1 MFDSKINPQI
11 DEDDIDFFLSND
23 VSLQPDIYDFEKL
36 KLRKLMKD
44 KNKKKYIEHILE
56 NKDILNFDD
65 EDLYNEISKN
75 FSDSDVVDLV
85 FKLLSKRIKNIN
97 EKALT
102 FRDNIIKKYRY
113 LHNPQKII
121 EKANKYM
128 RYLNLTPEEKTIFI
142 NSFKKNF
149 KTPLTGDDYKGP
161 KELQGQFNSMS
172 KFFNYN
178 ARTTGKLNFENSDV
192 PIIKEIINL
201 TNSHNEMYNNN
212 ISHIIK
218 TNYAITKDGITKYYD
233 GILVNPNAK
242 ITDCIPPI
250 IFALFANVIPTLDKN
265 LLISNIGMVVKKSYE
280 HKILNYYEQELIN
293 SLAHDT
299 DEYIDKSGN
308 TLTVAQ
314 DLLYRVKIQISLWKL
329 VLFLRTKHIFDCDCT
344 TFYKLLSIYSPDIL
358 NTNENDICSDS
369 IDIMSKIFNIV
380 CFKPIEFK
388 YSYKVNEYE
397 DKRFGVMPLI
407 IKQGR
412 DNSLYLVNSQKI
424 NSLQEGIEQYYNSK
438 SNRTEKIPFIYIK
451 QSEDKTTKVD
461 IDGKKLKLIYG
472 ESGKAKEQNLSTVKQ
487 KPYIEREIK
496 KSGEIE
502 SIDNVL
508 IFVVVRTQTVI
519 NKQNKLYIN
528 NQPLTYDMGS
538 YGTSFNTNKVFFGGK
553 PRYDSPEQGIYDIS
567 LMHNSKHYHLSSV
580 LLYTVYNESL
590 SQDPSD
596 GLKIKGNPYAIVLQ
610 RKLASGGHYRHIV
623 YQPYVLST
631 FSHSMNDESPISAFD
646 TSTEDNRKGL
656 VDIVYRYGE
665 IYIFRDLDDKLVPI
679 THEFDSSAQP
689 AQSANNG
696 AAQSVNNGAAPPPP
710 AAVPASSGA
719 SQSVGSKQ
727 PKIRGKKG
735 KKFGKFGF
743 DFGSSDDEDGSGSE
757 SEKENEGD
765 ASVLDGSKPESSS
778 LRKKS
783 KKEKPKRPERGAYR
797 KDSNGGDDD
806 DDDDDDDTA
815 TTTTTTVI

>member
-1 MFDSKINPQI
+1 MFDNKIIPQM
-11 DEDDIDFFLSND
+11 DEDDIDLYLSNE
-23 VSLQPDIYDFEKL
+23 VSLQPDIYDFEKI

-75 FSDSDVVDLV
+75 FSDEDVVDLV
-85 FKLLSKRIKNIN
+85 FKLLSKRIRNIN

-149 KTPLTGDDYKGP
+149 KTPLTGNDYVGP
-161 KELQGQFNSMS
+161 KDLQGKFNSMS

-178 ARTTGKLNFENSDV
+178 TKKTGKLNFENADV

-212 ISHIIK
+212 IAHIIK
-218 TNYAITKDGITKYYD
+218 TSHEITSHGITKYYD
-233 GILVNPNAK
+233 GILVNPNVK

-265 LLISNIGMVVKKSYE
+265 LLVSNIGMVVKKSYE
-280 HKILNYYEQELIN
+280 HKILNSYEDLLIN
-293 SLAHDT
+293 SLANDT

-358 NTNENDICSDS
+358 NTNDNDICSDS

-380 CFKPIEFK
+380 NFKPIEFK
-388 YSYKVNEYE
+388 YSYKVE
-397 DKRFGVMPLI
+397 DYQQDDYKVPYI
-407 IKQGR
+407 IKQGK
-412 DNSLYLVNSQKI
+412 DNSLYLFKSQKI
-424 NSLQEGIEQYYNSK
+424 NSLKDGIEQYYISN
-438 SNRTEKIPFIYIK
+438 SNRKEKIPFIYIK
-451 QSEDKTTKVD
+451 QSEDKITRVIINNKE
-461 IDGKKLKLIYG
+461 LKLYY
-472 ESGKAKEQNLSTVKQ
+472 ENDEQDLSIVKK
-487 KPYIEREIK
+487 KPYVGKQIT

-519 NKQNKLYIN
+519 NKQNKLYID

-553 PRYDSPEQGIYDIS
+553 PKFDPRSPNSGIYDIA
-567 LMHNSKHYHLSSV
+567 LLHDTKYYHLSSV

-590 SQDPSD
+590 SQDPND
-596 GLKIKGNPYAIVLQ
+596 GLKIKGNPYAIVIQ
-610 RKLASGGHYRHIV
+610 HKTTNNGSYRHIV

-631 FSHSMNDESPISAFD
+631 FSHSINDESPISAFD
-646 TSTEDNRKGL
+646 TSTTENTSGL
-656 VDIVYRYGE
+656 VDIVSKYGE
-665 IYIFRDLDDKLVPI
+665 IYIFRDLDDKLISISNSFNSPQPSSGTNVGVGLVPGAPVAPATGATII
-679 THEFDSSAQP
+679 TTPAAQTTNGKQSAVDSLSGSSVGTKSGVDQILSNMYASVPGLGLGQQQSSLSSAP
-689 AQSANNG
+689 SD
-696 AAQSVNNGAAPPPP
+696 S
-710 AAVPASSGA
+710 ASSGLA
-719 SQSVGSKQ
+719 
-727 PKIRGKKG
+727 
-735 KKFGKFGF
+735 
-743 DFGSSDDEDGSGSE
+743 GSSVYGPVRSSGPYGS
-757 SEKENEGD
+757 
-765 ASVLDGSKPESSS
+765 LF
-778 LRKKS
+778 
-783 KKEKPKRPERGAYR
+783 
-797 KDSNGGDDD
+797 DS
-806 DDDDDDDTA
+806 T
-815 TTTTTTVI
+815 

>member
-1 MFDSKINPQI
+1 MFDSKIVSQ
-11 DEDDIDFFLSND
+11 EGDDIDFFLSND

-75 FSDSDVVDLV
+75 FSDADVVDLV

-128 RYLNLTPEEKTIFI
+128 RYLSLTPEEKTIFI

-149 KTPLTGDDYKGP
+149 KTPLTGNDYKGP

-212 ISHIIK
+212 IAHIIK
-218 TNYAITKDGITKYYD
+218 THRSIQKEGITNYYD

-250 IFALFANVIPTLDKN
+250 IFALFANIIPTLDKN
-265 LLISNIGMVVKKSYE
+265 LLISNIGMIVKKSYE
-280 HKILNYYEQELIN
+280 HKILNNYEQELIN
-293 SLAHDT
+293 YLAHDT

-358 NTNENDICSDS
+358 NTNDNDICSDS
-369 IDIMSKIFNIV
+369 IDIMSKIFNV
-380 CFKPIEFK
+380 VNFKPIEFK
-388 YSYKVNEYE
+388 YSYKVE
-397 DKRFGVMPLI
+397 DNKDSRFGLEPFV

-412 DNSLYLVNSQKI
+412 DNSLYLVKSQKI
-424 NSLQEGIEQYYNSK
+424 DSLKQGIEDYYNSIGNK
-438 SNRTEKIPFIYIK
+438 TEKIPFIYIK
-451 QSEDKTTKVD
+451 QSEDENTTVE
-461 IDGKKLKLIYG
+461 IVGKELRLKYDRDY
-472 ESGKAKEQNLSTVKQ
+472 QNLTTVKQ
-487 KPYIEREIK
+487 KPYIGKKIT

-538 YGTSFNTNKVFFGGK
+538 YGTSFNINNVFFGNI
-553 PRYDSPEQGIYDIS
+553 PDRYKGIYDIK
-567 LMHNSKHYHLSSV
+567 LNHDGTLYLLSSV

-590 SQDPSD
+590 NQDSAN
-596 GLKIKGNPYAIVLQ
+596 GLKIKGNPYAIVIQHDLSNNQ
-610 RKLASGGHYRHIV
+610 YHKHIV
-623 YQPYVLST
+623 YQPYVLSA
-631 FSHSMNDESPISAFD
+631 FSHSISDESPISAFD
-646 TSTEDNRKGL
+646 TGVQNNIEALK
-656 VDIVYRYGE
+656 DIVYRYGE
-665 IYIFRDLDDKLVPI
+665 IYVFRNLKDQLVSI
-679 THEFDSSAQP
+679 TQEFNSSVQNSNSSASAP
-689 AQSANNG
+689 AGAHAAPAGAHAAPAGAHAAHAAPAAPAPPAPSASAAPAPSAPAASINNG
-696 AAQSVNNGAAPPPP
+696 NDDGDGSSPIPSAPPFSDV
-710 AAVPASSGA
+710 AGS
-719 SQSVGSKQ
+719 SQSSSLTSMGSSSSFGSSSSSTPQK
-727 PKIRGKKG
+727 PESGDRDADSYAKRGKKQ
-735 KKFGKFGF
+735 
-743 DFGSSDDEDGSGSE
+743 
-757 SEKENEGD
+757 
-765 ASVLDGSKPESSS
+765 
-778 LRKKS
+778 
-783 KKEKPKRPERGAYR
+783 
-797 KDSNGGDDD
+797 
-806 DDDDDDDTA
+806 
-815 TTTTTTVI
+815 

>member
-1 MFDSKINPQI
+1 MFDNKFVSQI
-11 DEDDIDFFLSND
+11 EEDDIDFLLSND
-23 VSLQPDIYDFEKL
+23 VSLQPDIYDFEKI

-75 FSDSDVVDLV
+75 FSDADVVDLV

-128 RYLNLTPEEKTIFI
+128 RYLSLTPEEKTIFI

-212 ISHIIK
+212 IAHIIK
-218 TNYAITKDGITKYYD
+218 TNHEITSQGITKYYD
-233 GILVNPNAK
+233 GILVNQNAK

-344 TFYKLLSIYSPDIL
+344 TFYKF
-358 NTNENDICSDS
+358 T
-369 IDIMSKIFNIV
+369 
-380 CFKPIEFK
+380 
-388 YSYKVNEYE
+388 
-397 DKRFGVMPLI
+397 
-407 IKQGR
+407 
-412 DNSLYLVNSQKI
+412 
-424 NSLQEGIEQYYNSK
+424 
-438 SNRTEKIPFIYIK
+438 
-451 QSEDKTTKVD
+451 
-461 IDGKKLKLIYG
+461 
-472 ESGKAKEQNLSTVKQ
+472 
-487 KPYIEREIK
+487 
-496 KSGEIE
+496 
-502 SIDNVL
+502 
-508 IFVVVRTQTVI
+508 
-519 NKQNKLYIN
+519 
-528 NQPLTYDMGS
+528 
-538 YGTSFNTNKVFFGGK
+538 
-553 PRYDSPEQGIYDIS
+553 
-567 LMHNSKHYHLSSV
+567 
-580 LLYTVYNESL
+580 
-590 SQDPSD
+590 
-596 GLKIKGNPYAIVLQ
+596 
-610 RKLASGGHYRHIV
+610 
-623 YQPYVLST
+623 
-631 FSHSMNDESPISAFD
+631 
-646 TSTEDNRKGL
+646 
-656 VDIVYRYGE
+656 
-665 IYIFRDLDDKLVPI
+665 
-679 THEFDSSAQP
+679 
-689 AQSANNG
+689 
-696 AAQSVNNGAAPPPP
+696 
-710 AAVPASSGA
+710 
-719 SQSVGSKQ
+719 
-727 PKIRGKKG
+727 
-735 KKFGKFGF
+735 
-743 DFGSSDDEDGSGSE
+743 
-757 SEKENEGD
+757 
-765 ASVLDGSKPESSS
+765 
-778 LRKKS
+778 
-783 KKEKPKRPERGAYR
+783 
-797 KDSNGGDDD
+797 
-806 DDDDDDDTA
+806 
-815 TTTTTTVI
+815 